1 MSFRVVARNAL
12 SLLSANT
19 IGNAVGFAVTIVL
32 VRYLGVEGI
41 GRYTYFTTYAALFG
55 ILSSFGL
62 YLVLTRQVAAEPEKV
77 GARLGAVLLLQALLA
92 PLALAVTV
100 GSAALLH
107 PASEVFPI
115 ALCSVGV
122 ILTSVA
128 GAYGAVVPGQERMHF
143 NAAVSIGMAVL
154 WGLLVL
160 VLVGLQLGVVGLIV
174 LYVIHKL
181 ANVSA
186 LRAVC
191 RRLCGVRPRY
201 DFRSLRV
208 REALSAAAPFAL
220 VLVLNDFYWNVGMI
234 LLGRLRGAEE
244 VGTFTAAYR
253 VIAVLVAVVGT
264 VSGVLYPR
272 FANLFTADPP
282 GFAAAVDR
290 TRKYALAIGL
300 PLGLTISAL
309 AGPIVAVLFG
319 PEFAAAGRS
328 LQLLGW
334 FIPFFCLSSPLS
346 SALLAMGEERTW
358 LVLMA
363 VATGLVVGGTAL
375 LAPLWGHVGTAGALL
390 GSGAFLGAAVPLAVR
405 AKGISLSLTTADL
418 KVGAAFGAMGL
429 ILWWWR
435 GAPLTALVVGAAAY
449 AAVLHLSGFVTPEE
463 RLSFRTSLAVRRGG

>member
-1 MSFRVVARNAL
+1 MSFRLVARNAL
-12 SLLSANT
+12 SLLSANA
-19 IGNAVGFAVTIVL
+19 ISNAVGFAVTIVL

-62 YLVLTRQVAAEPEKV
+62 YLVLTRQVAAEPDAA
-77 GARLGAVLLLQALLA
+77 GTRLGSVLLLQALLA

-100 GSAALLH
+100 GSAALFH
-107 PASEVFPI
+107 PASEVLPI

-122 ILTSVA
+122 ILTSVG
-128 GAYGAVVPGQERMHF
+128 GAYGAVVSGQERIHL
-143 NAAVSIGMAVL
+143 NAVGSIGMAVL

-160 VLVGLQLGVVGLIV
+160 ALVGLRLGVFGLIV

-186 LRAVC
+186 LRAVS

-208 REALSAAAPFAL
+208 REALGAAAPFAL
-220 VLVLNDFYWNVGMI
+220 VLALNDAYWNVGMI

-244 VGTFTAAYR
+244 VGTFAAAYR

-272 FANLFTADPP
+272 FANLFVADPP
-282 GFAAAVDR
+282 GFAAVVNR
-290 TRKYALAIGL
+290 TRKYSLAIGL
-300 PLGLTISAL
+300 PLGLALAAL
-309 AGPIVAVLFG
+309 AGPVIALLFG
-319 PEFAAAGRS
+319 SAFAAAGAS
-328 LQLLGW
+328 LQVLAW
-334 FIPFFCLSSPLS
+334 VIPLVCLSSPLS
-346 SALLAMGEERTW
+346 SALLAMGAERAW

-363 VATGLVVGGTAL
+363 VATGLVIGGNAL
-375 LAPLWGHVGTAGALL
+375 LAPAWGHVGAAAALL
-390 GSGAFLGAAVPLAVR
+390 GSAALLAVAVPSLVR

-418 KVGAAFGAMGL
+418 KVGAAGGVMGL

-435 GAPLTALVVGAAAY
+435 GAPLTALVAGAAAY

-463 RLSFRTSLAVRRGG
+463 RLSFRTSVAARREG

>member
-1 MSFRVVARNAL
+1 MSFRLVARNAL
-12 SLLSANT
+12 SLLSANA
-19 IGNAVGFAVTIVL
+19 ISNAVGFAVTVVL

-62 YLVLTRQVAAEPEKV
+62 YLVLTRQVAAEPDAV
-77 GARLGAVLLLQALLA
+77 GGRLGSVLLLQALLA

-107 PASEVFPI
+107 PTSEILPI

-122 ILTSVA
+122 ILTSAA
-128 GAYGAVVPGQERMHF
+128 GAYGAVVSGQERIHL

-160 VLVGLQLGVVGLIV
+160 VLVGLRLGVIGLVV
-174 LYVIHKL
+174 LFVIHKL
-181 ANVSA
+181 ANLTA

-201 DFRSLRV
+201 AFRSLRV
-208 REALSAAAPFAL
+208 REMLSAAAPFAL

-244 VGTFTAAYR
+244 VGTFAVAYR
-253 VIAVLVAVVGT
+253 VIAVLVAAVGT

-272 FANLFTADPP
+272 FANLFTVDPP
-282 GFAAAVDR
+282 GFTAAVDR

-300 PLGLTISAL
+300 PLGLATSAL

-346 SALLAMGEERTW
+346 SALLAMGQERTW
-358 LVLMA
+358 LVLLA
-363 VATGLVVGGTAL
+363 VATGLVIGGTVL
-375 LAPLWGHVGTAGALL
+375 LAPRSGHVGTAGALL
-390 GSGAFLGAAVPLAVR
+390 VSGAFLGGAVPLAVR
-405 AKGISLSLTTADL
+405 AKGISLSVTTADL

-429 ILWWWR
+429 ILWQFR
-435 GAPLTALVVGAAAY
+435 AAPLLALGASLAVY
-449 AAVLHLSGFVTPEE
+449 AAVLHLAGFVTEEE
-463 RLSFRTSLAVRRGG
+463 RLVLRGDAPNL